1 MRIIRNAL
9 LLTLFIISNLGLTAQ
24 ERWGKYAHLFTVPN
38 TYVAGYS
45 SHAIKIDGQANEQDW
60 KDAAW
65 TSEFIDIQGAN
76 MPQPTYPT
84 RIKMLWDADNLYI
97 FAELE
102 EEHIWAYYDKQDMI
116 VYHENDFEV
125 FIDPDGDT
133 HNYYEFEVNAQNTLF
148 DLFLDKPYRN
158 GGKPDIE
165 WNAKGFKSAVYLDGT
180 LNDPTDTDKK
190 WCVEMAIPFASLSTD
205 GKFIQPEAG
214 DYWKINFSRVQWQ
227 TEITDGKY
235 TRKTSDDG
243 ILIPE
248 DNWVWSPQ
256 GVINM
261 HFPERWGLI
270 QFTSESPETT
280 HATFELPE
288 EELLARHLWHV
299 FYAQRDYH
307 REHKTYCNDLSKLGI
322 QANGKKNNSDFSIEM
337 NASKNTYTATLTTNN
352 NLMISIDQDGLIQK
366 HTDK

>member
-1 MRIIRNAL
+1 M
-9 LLTLFIISNLGLTAQ
+9 SAQ
-24 ERWGKYAHLFTVPN
+24 EQWGKYAHLFTTPN
-38 TYVAGYS
+38 TYVAGQTRS
-45 SHAIKIDGQANEQDW
+45 AITIDGLANEPAW
-60 KDAAW
+60 ENAAW
-65 TSEFIDIQGAN
+65 TTEFIDIQGAN
-76 MPQPTYPT
+76 MPLPTYPK

-97 FAELE
+97 FAELV

-165 WNAKGFKSAVYLDGT
+165 WNAKGFKSAIYLDGT

-190 WCVEMAIPFASLSTD
+190 WCVEMAIPFSSLSID
-205 GKFIQPEAG
+205 GSFIQPKAG
-214 DYWKINFSRVQWQ
+214 DIWKINFSRVQWQ
-227 TEITDGKY
+227 TEIIDGKY
-235 TRKTSDDG
+235 TRKTNDDG
-243 ILIPE
+243 KLIPE

-270 QFTSESPETT
+270 QFSHEFPKST
-280 HATFELPE
+280 HASFQIPE
-288 EELLARHLWHV
+288 EELLAQHLWHV
-299 FYAQRDYH
+299 FYAQRDYQ
-307 REHKTYCNDLSKLGI
+307 REHKTFCNNLATLGI
-322 QANGKKNNSDFSIEM
+322 PANGKENNTSFSLEV
-337 NASKNTYTATLTTNN
+337 NASEKSYTAILTTNN
-352 NLMISIDQDGLIQK
+352 NLMISIDQDGLIRK

>member
-9 LLTLFIISNLGLTAQ
+9 LLTFFIISNLNLSAQ
-24 ERWGKYAHLFTVPN
+24 EQWGKYARLFTTPN
-38 TYVAGYS
+38 TYIAGQS
-45 SHAIKIDGQANEQDW
+45 RDAIKIDGQAKEPAWEN
-60 KDAAW
+60 AGW
-65 TSEFIDIQGAN
+65 TSEFIDIQGPN
-76 MPQPTYPT
+76 MPQPTYST
-84 RIKMLWDADNLYI
+84 RIKMLWDDTNLYI

-102 EEHIWAYYDKQDMI
+102 EENIWGYYDQQDMI

-165 WNAKGFKSAVYLDGT
+165 WNAKGFKSVIYLDGT

-190 WCVEMAIPFASLSTD
+190 WCVEMAIPFSSLTTD
-205 GKFIQPEAG
+205 GNFIHPKAG
-214 DYWKINFSRVQWQ
+214 DIWKISFSRVQWQ
-227 TEITDGKY
+227 TEIIDGKY
-235 TRKTSDDG
+235 TRKTSEDRK
-243 ILIPE
+243 LIPE

-270 QFTSESPETT
+270 QFSAESPKPT
-280 HATFELPE
+280 HPSFQLPE

-299 FYAQRDYH
+299 FYAQRDY
-307 REHKTYCNDLSKLGI
+307 RKENKTFCNDLAKLGI
-322 QANGKKNNSDFSIEM
+322 QPNGKENNTSFSLEM
-337 NASKNTYTATLTTNN
+337 NAAGKTYTATLKTNN
-352 NLMISIDQDGLIQK
+352 NLMISIDQDGLLRL

>member
-1 MRIIRNAL
+1 M
-9 LLTLFIISNLGLTAQ
+9 TAQ
-24 ERWGKYAHLFTVPN
+24 EQWGKYAHLFTSPN
-38 TYVAGYS
+38 TYIAGQS
-45 SHAIKIDGQANEQDW
+45 RDAITIDGQANEPAW
-60 KDAAW
+60 INAAW

-76 MPQPTYPT
+76 MPHPTYPT
-84 RIKMLWDADNLYI
+84 QIKMLWDDTNLYI
-97 FAELE
+97 FAELVE
-102 EEHIWAYYDKQDMI
+102 ENIWAYYDKQDMI

-125 FIDPDGDT
+125 FIDPNGDT

-165 WNAKGFKSAVYLDGT
+165 WNARDFKSAVHLDGT

-190 WCVEMAIPFASLSTD
+190 WCVEMAIPFSSLTTD
-205 GKFIQPEAG
+205 GNFIQPKAG
-214 DYWKINFSRVQWQ
+214 DIWKINFSRVQWQ
-227 TEITDGKY
+227 TEIIDGKY
-235 TRKTSDDG
+235 TRKTNEDG
-243 ILIPE
+243 KLLPE

-270 QFTSESPETT
+270 QFSHEFPEST
-280 HATFELPE
+280 HASFQVPE
-288 EELLARHLWHV
+288 EELLVRHLWHV
-299 FYAQRDYH
+299 FYAQRDYQS
-307 REHKTYCNDLSKLGI
+307 EHKTFCNNLATLGI
-322 QANGKKNNSDFSIEM
+322 PANGKENNTSFSMEI
-337 NASKNTYTATLTTNN
+337 NATEKTFTATLKTNN

>member
-9 LLTLFIISNLGLTAQ
+9 LLTLFIISNLSSSAQ
-24 ERWGKYAHLFTVPN
+24 EQWGKYAHLFTSPN
-38 TYVAGYS
+38 TYKAAE
-45 SHAIKIDGQANEQDW
+45 SHQAIDIDGRANEAVW

-65 TSEFIDIQGAN
+65 TTEFIDIQGAN
-76 MPQPTYPT
+76 MPHPTYPT
-84 RIKMLWDADNLYI
+84 QIKMLWDADNLYI
-97 FAELE
+97 FAELV

-180 LNDPTDTDKK
+180 LNDPTNTDKK
-190 WCVEMAIPFASLSTD
+190 WCVEIAIPFASLSTD
-205 GKFIQPEAG
+205 GNFIQPEAG
-214 DYWKINFSRVQWQ
+214 DIWKLNFSRVQWQ
-227 TEITDGKY
+227 TEIIDGKY
-235 TRKTSDDG
+235 TRKTNDDG
-243 ILIPE
+243 KLIPE

-270 QFTSESPETT
+270 KFSSEFPEATHTS
-280 HATFELPE
+280 FQLPE
-288 EELLARHLWHV
+288 EELLVRHLWHV
-299 FYAQRDYH
+299 FYAQRDYQ
-307 REHKTYCNDLSKLGI
+307 REHQTYCSDLTTLGI
-322 QANGKKNNSDFSIEM
+322 QANGKENNTSFTLKM
-337 NASKNTYTATLTTNN
+337 NTTGKTYTATLKTNN
-352 NLMISIDQDGLIQK
+352 NLMISINQDGLLRL

>member
-1 MRIIRNAL
+1 MRIIRNAFL
-9 LLTLFIISNLGLTAQ
+9 ITLFIISNLGSSAQ
-24 ERWGKYAHLFTVPN
+24 EVPEKYARLFTAPN
-38 TYVAGYS
+38 TYIAGQS
-45 SHAIKIDGQANEQDW
+45 NTAITIDGQANEPSW
-60 KDAAW
+60 KNAAW

-76 MPQPTYPT
+76 MPHPTYPT
-84 RIKMLWDADNLYI
+84 RIKMLWDIDSLYI
-97 FAELE
+97 FAELK

-165 WNAKGFKSAVYLDGT
+165 WNAKGFKSAVYVDGT

-190 WCVEMAIPFASLSTD
+190 WCVEMAIPFSSLTTD
-205 GKFIQPEAG
+205 GNYIQPEAG
-214 DYWKINFSRVQWQ
+214 AIWKINFSRVQWQ
-227 TEITDGKY
+227 TEIVNGKY
-235 TRKTSDDG
+235 TRKTNDDG
-243 ILIPE
+243 KLIPE

-261 HFPERWGLI
+261 HYPERWGLI
-270 QFTSESPETT
+270 QFSSNAQKPT
-280 HATFELPE
+280 HSSFQLPKQ
-288 EELLARHLWHV
+288 ELLARHLWHV
-299 FYAQRDYH
+299 FYAQRDYQ
-307 REHKTYCNDLSKLGI
+307 REHKTFCNDLDTLGI
-322 QANGKKNNSDFSIEM
+322 QSNGKENNTSFSLEL
-337 NASKNTYTATLTTNN
+337 NTSGNTYTATLTTNN
-352 NLMISIDQDGLIQK
+352 NLMISIDQDGLLRI